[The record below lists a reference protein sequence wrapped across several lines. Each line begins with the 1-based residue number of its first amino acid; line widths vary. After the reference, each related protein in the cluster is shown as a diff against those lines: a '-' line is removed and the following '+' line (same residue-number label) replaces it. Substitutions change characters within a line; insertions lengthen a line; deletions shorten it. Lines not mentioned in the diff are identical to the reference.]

1 MTELNIAYSYN
12 GNDMMDDNSTIEYQ
26 PEPSTPQHQQQQP
39 KMQMS
44 SVVQQSPPQLQPEQ
58 LQPQQLQS
66 NYYQQQV
73 LPPQPP
79 PRRQQQQYSRTPQYS
94 FWDRMMMSRS
104 DLVKLILLAFVV
116 VLGISIEKFGSHY
129 INSYLTDNIL
139 SPVQEL
145 LVRLSYPLL
154 IFIILW
160 IIKSL

>member
-12 GNDMMDDNSTIEYQ
+12 GNDMMLDDNSAIEYQ
-26 PEPSTPQHQQQQP
+26 PEPQQP
-39 KMQMS
+39 LSQPKNQMTTPPPPP
-44 SVVQQSPPQLQPEQ
+44 QQPPQLQPEQ
-58 LQPQQLQS
+58 LQPTYYQPPPPQQLQKRQS
-66 NYYQQQV
+66 QPQYQ
-73 LPPQPP
+73 
-79 PRRQQQQYSRTPQYS
+79 RTPQYS

-104 DLVKLILLAFVV
+104 DLLKLILLSFVV

-139 SPVQEL
+139 SPIQEL